1 MAHQMTDLVNC
12 DLSIAMTSQV
22 DSVLGEHVHKP
33 GLQEDLTFAY
43 WRLSVGSSRFT
54 AVITA
59 LILPKDEE
67 RVLHGNASFASSYLR
82 RVLAAVPQGS
92 GVAFIH
98 GHHGP
103 GWQAMSCDD
112 IVAERDR
119 IAGPVAG
126 KTGLPLVGLTRGVD
140 GAWSGRIWL
149 RDAPREYEQRPAG
162 TVRVVG
168 SQLSI
173 TYHPTAP
180 AVIPTHS
187 QEATLSVWGKDAQE
201 KLVRSRV
208 GIVGLGSVG
217 SLVSEALSR
226 LGLVDLTYIDF
237 DKIEERNLDRTSGAT
252 VADIGRLKVYVAAD
266 AAAHSSTASKLNLLS
281 IPKSIL
287 VPEGLAAA
295 LDCDVLICCVDRPW
309 PRHLLNVLAYS
320 HLIPVIDGGIFSAVK
335 PDGAPLHVA
344 WSIHTIGPDH
354 ACLVCL
360 NALLRSDVG
369 LDRDG
374 LLDDPDYIEGL
385 SEEEKAKYTRRNVFP
400 FSMSVA
406 AHEVLQLVGLLTGFP
421 RIGGAG
427 PQRYDCY
434 PGTMKVDRSAECNE
448 VCEFAE
454 LTATAIDLTPNLDT
468 RHCQRRPIFDPPP
481 GPWLGF
487 LGRKAS

>member
-54 AVITA
+54 PVITA

-103 GWQAMSCDD
+103 GWQAMNCDD

-226 LGLVDLTYIDF
+226 LGLVDLHSLLLQLNVAHAHILGSSAGGPIAIQFALDYPEMTESLILINTMSYCQ
-237 DKIEERNLDRTSGAT
+237 EAERAVRQQELEQILVRQASYGDS
-252 VADIGRLKVYVAAD
+252 
-266 AAAHSSTASKLNLLS
+266 AAATAL
-281 IPKSIL
+281 
-287 VPEGLAAA
+287 EG
-295 LDCDVLICCVDRPW
+295 R
-309 PRHLLNVLAYS
+309 
-320 HLIPVIDGGIFSAVK
+320 
-335 PDGAPLHVA
+335 
-344 WSIHTIGPDH
+344 
-354 ACLVCL
+354 
-360 NALLRSDVG
+360 
-369 LDRDG
+369 
-374 LLDDPDYIEGL
+374 
-385 SEEEKAKYTRRNVFP
+385 
-400 FSMSVA
+400 
-406 AHEVLQLVGLLTGFP
+406 
-421 RIGGAG
+421 
-427 PQRYDCY
+427 
-434 PGTMKVDRSAECNE
+434 
-448 VCEFAE
+448 
-454 LTATAIDLTPNLDT
+454 
-468 RHCQRRPIFDPPP
+468 
-481 GPWLGF
+481 
-487 LGRKAS
+487 